1 MEKTY
6 NLILERLKI
15 KRDDLKR
22 CQDYFQDMV
31 KNEINTAR
39 YEQNSITSLLTMRQ
53 VKTEIK
59 ELEHWELLLRMTLCR
74 DKVIES

>member
-39 YEQNSITSLLTMRQ
+39 FEQNAITSLLTMRQ

>member
-31 KNEINTAR
+31 KNEINTA
-39 YEQNSITSLLTMRQ
+39 
-53 VKTEIK
+53 
-59 ELEHWELLLRMTLCR
+59 
-74 DKVIES
+74 